1 MFTPE
6 LTCNALTT
14 AATCASNSKCAF
26 EDGDC
31 TSSDD
36 GFMASMGATPP
47 PSSCKNSEKVAVTMF
62 TLKMSGNAMCMPIS
76 DELTCKAT
84 TDCKWG
90 ATMGTGGC
98 GFDSDGL
105 VGGLMMDAVGPNSM
119 SRVVCSFA

>member
-31 TSSDD
+31 TSSDE
-36 GFMASMGATPP
+36 SMGGTPP
-47 PSSCKNSEKVAVTMF
+47 PSSCKDSEKVAVTMI
-62 TLKMSGNAMCMPIS
+62 TLMMSGGATCMPIS
-76 DELTCKAT
+76 DEPTCKAT
-84 TDCKWG
+84 TDCAWG
-90 ATMGTGGC
+90 AIMGGGGGKGC
-98 GFDSDGL
+98 SFDSEGL